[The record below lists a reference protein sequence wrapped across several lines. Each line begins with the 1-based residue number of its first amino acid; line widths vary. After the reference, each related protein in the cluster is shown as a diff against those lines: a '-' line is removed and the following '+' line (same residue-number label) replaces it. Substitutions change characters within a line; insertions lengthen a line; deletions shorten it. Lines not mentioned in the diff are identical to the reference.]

1 MKSYRLKILIHLV
14 LIVLMSLTTF
24 YVLTETSFWL
34 LSIWLI
40 LGAVLLSASLIRVLE
55 RHLKEL
61 KNFLLSIQQ
70 NDFTNSYSNIKTG
83 ENSNELHMAYNAI
96 ISKFRQLKHE
106 KESNYHFLQTIV
118 EHSIVPMIGYYEDDE
133 RVTLINEAAK
143 SLFKKP
149 FFKTISAIKS
159 VNTELYNLIIKLNS
173 GEKELIKVF
182 IGDELLNLSVMVK
195 EIKMEDHLYKL
206 VSFQNINRELE
217 ANELESWQKLI
228 RVLTH
233 EIKNSAI
240 PISTLT
246 EVVNSMIIDDSG
258 RLKDLSV
265 LNQDELDDL
274 HIGLKTVEKRSKG
287 LVNFVN
293 AYGELSKIPQPNF
306 KETDIKEVI
315 ESVVS
320 LLITDVKKA
329 KIDLEVNVQSHK
341 LVIDPEL
348 IEQVLINLIK
358 NAREALANKPEAFIM
373 ITSHKLN
380 NRFQLVVEDNGS
392 GIDKETLENIFIP
405 FYTTKK
411 EGSGIGLSL
420 SKQIMQAHKGAINV
434 SSAPGQGTRFT
445 LSF

>member
-1 MKSYRLKILIHLV
+1 MSSYRLKIVLHLIF
-14 LIVLMSLTTF
+14 IVLLSLTTF
-24 YVLTETSFWL
+24 YVLWKTDFWL

-40 LGAVLLSASLIRVLE
+40 LGVMLISASLIRLLE
-55 RHLKEL
+55 RHQKEL
-61 KNFLLSIQQ
+61 KNFLLGIQQ
-70 NDFTNSYSNIKTG
+70 NDFTNSYSNAKSG
-83 ENSNELHMAYNAI
+83 EDNNDLHGAYNTI
-96 ISKFRQLKHE
+96 IGKFRQLKHE

-118 EHSIVPMIGYYEDDE
+118 EHSIVPMIGYYEDEE

-149 FFKTISAIKS
+149 FFKSISAIQS
-159 VNTELYNLIIKLNS
+159 INADLYDLILKLNS

-182 IGDELLNLSVMVK
+182 IGNELLNLSVMVK

-246 EVVNSMIIDDSG
+246 EVVNSMIIDESG
-258 RLKDLSV
+258 GLKDLSE
-265 LNQDELDDL
+265 LKQDELDDL

-293 AYGELSKIPQPNF
+293 AYGEFSKIPQPKF
-306 KETDIKEVI
+306 KEVDIKEVI
-315 ESVVS
+315 DSVVL
-320 LLITDVKKA
+320 LLINDLKKA
-329 KIDLEVNVQSHK
+329 NISLKTTVQRHK
-341 LVIDPEL
+341 LVLDPEL
-348 IEQVLINLIK
+348 IEQVVINLIK
-358 NAREALANKPEAFIM
+358 NAKEALSEVKNPM
-373 ITSHKLN
+373 ILIESQKLN
-380 NRFQLVVEDNGS
+380 DRFQLTVEDNGK
-392 GIDKETLENIFIP
+392 GIEKDTLENIFIP
-405 FYTTKK
+405 FFTTKK

-420 SKQIMQAHKGAINV
+420 SKQIMQAHKGAIYV
-434 SSAPGQGTRFT
+434 ASAEGQGTRFT

>member
-1 MKSYRLKILIHLV
+1 MKSYRLKILLHIILMV
-14 LIVLMSLTTF
+14 LTSLMTF
-24 YVLTETSFWL
+24 YVLVETDFWL

-40 LGAVLLSASLIRVLE
+40 LGAILQSASLIRLLE
-55 RHLKEL
+55 RHQNEL
-61 KNFLLSIQQ
+61 KNFLLGIQQ
-70 NDFTNSYSNIKTG
+70 NDFTNSYSNTKTG
-83 ENSNELHMAYNAI
+83 EKSNELHMAYNAI
-96 ISKFRQLKHE
+96 IGKFRQLKHE

-118 EHSIVPMIGYYEDDE
+118 EHSLVPMIGYYEDDE
-133 RVTLINEAAK
+133 RVTLINDAAK
-143 SLFKKP
+143 TLFNKP
-149 FFKTISAIKS
+149 FFKTISRIKS
-159 VNTELYNLIIKLNS
+159 INADLYNLIIKLES
-173 GEKELIKVF
+173 GGKELIKVF
-182 IGDELLNLSVMVK
+182 IGNELLNLSVSVK

-265 LNQDELDDL
+265 LKQDELDDL

-293 AYGELSKIPQPNF
+293 AYGELSKLPQPNF
-306 KETDIKEVI
+306 KETEMKEVI
-315 ESVVS
+315 DSVVS
-320 LLITDVKKA
+320 LLSTDLKKSN
-329 KIDLEVNVQSHK
+329 IDLKLNITRHK

-358 NAREALANKPEAFIM
+358 NAKEALINKPEATIL
-373 ITSHKLN
+373 IESHKQN
-380 NRFQLVVEDNGS
+380 NIYQITVEDNGS
-392 GIDKETLENIFIP
+392 GIDKETLQNIFIP

-420 SKQIMQAHKGAINV
+420 SKQIMQAHKGAIHV
-434 SSAPGQGTRFT
+434 SSVPEQGTCFT

>member
-1 MKSYRLKILIHLV
+1 M

-159 VNTELYNLIIKLNS
+159 VNRELYNLIIKLNS

-320 LLITDVKKA
+320 LLIKDAKKT
-329 KIDLEVNVQSHK
+329 KIDLEINVQSHK

>member
-1 MKSYRLKILIHLV
+1 MRSYRLKIVLHLIF
-14 LIVLMSLTTF
+14 IVLLSLTTF
-24 YVLTETSFWL
+24 YVLMETDFWL
-34 LSIWLI
+34 LCIWLI
-40 LGAVLLSASLIRVLE
+40 LGVMLISASLIRLLE
-55 RHLKEL
+55 RHQKEL
-61 KNFLLSIQQ
+61 KNFLLGIQQ
-70 NDFTNSYSNIKTG
+70 NDFTNSYSNTKTG
-83 ENSNELHMAYNAI
+83 EKSNELHMAYNAI
-96 ISKFRQLKHE
+96 IGKFRQLKHE

-133 RVTLINEAAK
+133 RVTLINDAAK
-143 SLFKKP
+143 SLFNKP
-149 FFKTISAIKS
+149 FFKTISAVKS
-159 VNTELYNLIIKLNS
+159 IDADLYHLILKLNS

-182 IGDELLNLSVMVK
+182 IGNELLNLSVMVK

-246 EVVNSMIIDDSG
+246 EVVNSMIIDNSG
-258 RLKDLSV
+258 QLKDLSS
-265 LNQDELDDL
+265 LKQDELDDL

-293 AYGELSKIPQPNF
+293 AYGELSKLPQPDF

-315 ESVVS
+315 DSVVN
-320 LLITDVKKA
+320 LLITDLKKANIDLKVNVKK
-329 KIDLEVNVQSHK
+329 HK
-341 LVIDPEL
+341 LIIDAEL

-358 NAREALANKPEAFIM
+358 NAREALANTPEGTIK
-373 ITSHKLN
+373 IESIKLN
-380 NRFQLVVEDNGS
+380 DRFQVIVEDNGS
-392 GIDKETLENIFIP
+392 GIEKEKLENIFIP

-420 SKQIMQAHKGAINV
+420 SKQIMQAHKGAIHV
-434 SSAPGQGTRFT
+434 ASAEGQGTRFT